1 MADYSHSTSLSNIY
15 LGKTWDS
22 LTTSAEIHR
31 PPPPVPVNN
40 DNEKFVTN
48 VIQEI
53 KHAILNQR
61 INPFRAIKLTGNIN
75 QSENNTQNERNDVMH
90 DKLNTHNNES
100 AFCHRSHKNKS
111 PHYSIHSPSKSEQQ
125 LIAITTRANPNT
137 NTFEKTII
145 KRHRAPNKKN
155 LQMETQIQNK
165 LMCDTSTQTDPH
177 SNKGKGLSVL
187 DESKHADLFTAFD
200 NTPTPDYRLNL
211 MRVFN
216 EEFIAENSKKDLGP
230 IIDLVIK
237 KDWNTLKKVNSI
249 FYKIHRD
256 LSVTTSGC
264 LLYDKQTCHTSK
276 TSTNG
281 ASNYPQ

>member
-1 MADYSHSTSLSNIY
+1 
-15 LGKTWDS
+15 
-22 LTTSAEIHR
+22 
-31 PPPPVPVNN
+31 
-40 DNEKFVTN
+40 
-48 VIQEI
+48 
-53 KHAILNQR
+53 
-61 INPFRAIKLTGNIN
+61 
-75 QSENNTQNERNDVMH
+75 MH
-90 DKLNTHNNES
+90 DKLNTRNKES

-111 PHYSIHSPSKSEQQ
+111 PHYSINSLPKSKQQ

-165 LMCDTSTQTDPH
+165 LMCDTSTQTDHH
-177 SNKGKGLSVL
+177 SSKGKGLSVL
-187 DESKHADLFTAFD
+187 DESKHAELFTAFG

-216 EEFIAENSKKDLGP
+216 EKFIAKNSKKDLGP

-249 FYKIHRD
+249 FYKNYRD

-264 LLYDKQTCHTSK
+264 LLYDNKLVIPAKLRPMVLQTIHSK
-276 TSTNG
+276 HPG
-281 ASNYPQ
+281 QAEMLALAKLVWYPHPHSEIVAQAQSCKHCIEKR